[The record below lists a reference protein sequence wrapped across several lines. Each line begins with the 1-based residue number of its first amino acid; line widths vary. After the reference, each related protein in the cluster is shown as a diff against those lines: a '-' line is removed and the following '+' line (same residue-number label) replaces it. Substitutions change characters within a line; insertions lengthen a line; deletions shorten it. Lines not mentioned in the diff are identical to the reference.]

1 MSTDGQTT
9 NMLTPKDP
17 DSFDLIDNSAA
28 FTSQFISAKVE
39 KCNVLTSQVECAS
52 LEDIRKYLSSHTL
65 GIVTAINFIDYREVD
80 PYKGP
85 LKNAAQWVELRRI
98 DYMPEY
104 YNMRRISLREHQ
116 I

>member
-1 MSTDGQTT
+1 M
-9 NMLTPKDP
+9 
-17 DSFDLIDNSAA
+17 
-28 FTSQFISAKVE
+28 
-39 KCNVLTSQVECAS
+39 
-52 LEDIRKYLSSHTL
+52 
-65 GIVTAINFIDYREVD
+65 TAINFIDYREVD